1 MTLEDL
7 KIYLLNTSVMAISF
21 THIEATLKI
30 ILLIATIVY
39 TIHKTFVNFKNNKD
53 KK

>member
-1 MTLEDL
+1 MNLEDL
-7 KIYLLNTSVMAISF
+7 KIYTLNTSVFAISF
-21 THIEATLKI
+21 TEIEAALKI

-39 TIHKTFVNFKNNKD
+39 TIHKTVVNVKNNKD